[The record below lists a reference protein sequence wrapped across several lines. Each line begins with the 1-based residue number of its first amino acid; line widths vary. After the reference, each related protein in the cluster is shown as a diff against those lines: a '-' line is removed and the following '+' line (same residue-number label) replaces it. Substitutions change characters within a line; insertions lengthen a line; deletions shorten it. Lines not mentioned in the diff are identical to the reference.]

1 MNPEPLIFEFNKAEP
16 ERLDHFLNDQLPD
29 ISRSRIQ
36 QIIKNGGVLIDNIE
50 VTKTG
55 MQLINGQQIS
65 ITIPEVQETTLEAED
80 IALDILY
87 EDENCLVI
95 NKAAGMVVHPSA
107 GHHRGTLVHAV
118 LAHVPETLNVGGEER
133 PGVVHRLD
141 KDTSGIILMAKND
154 MAHQWLQKQFKD
166 RKVGKSYLAL
176 VDGHPPTP
184 VGKIEAAIARDPK
197 DRLRMAIITGER
209 GKPATTIYKTIQR
222 YQHYSY
228 LQVDILTGRTHQIR
242 VHMKFL
248 GCPVAGDELYG
259 RKHSKLALSRQFL
272 HAASIDITLP
282 GQTEK
287 SHFDAPLPVDLQSVL
302 DGLK

>member
-1 MNPEPLIFEFNKAEP
+1 MGIKPLFFSFDQSEPQ
-16 ERLDHFLNDQLPD
+16 RLDHFLTDQLPD
-29 ISRSRIQ
+29 ISRSRLQ
-36 QIIKNGGVLIDNIE
+36 HIIKSGGVTVDDEE

-55 MQLINGQQIS
+55 TQLVTGQEVS
-65 ITIPEVQETTLEAED
+65 ILIPEVKETTLQAED
-80 IALDILY
+80 IELDILY

-107 GHHRGTLVHAV
+107 GHHNGTLVHAV
-118 LAHVPETLNVGGEER
+118 LAHVPETMNVGGEER

-166 RKVGKSYLAL
+166 RNVVKSYLAL
-176 VDGHPPTP
+176 VEGHPPTP

-197 DRLRMAIITGER
+197 DRLRMAIVTDER
-209 GKPATTIYKTIQR
+209 GKPATSIYKTIQR
-222 YQHYSY
+222 YQNYSY

-259 RKHSKLALSRQFL
+259 RKRSKLALDRQFL
-272 HAASIDITLP
+272 HAASIDIVLP
-282 GQTEK
+282 GQTTK
-287 SHFDAPLPVDLQSVL
+287 SHFEAPLPVDLQSVL